1 MQRRVNAG
9 RLTPED
15 PVTWHPPRAS
25 AMPIVRAG
33 TAADTPEILKLIATS
48 YECQSD
54 PSRLRYWLWKH
65 EQNPFG
71 ASPCLVGTSDGRI
84 VGVRMFLRWVWCS
97 GDQTVRAVRAVDTAT
112 LPEWRGKG
120 VFSRLTMRLVEQ
132 MQDEGVR
139 FIYNTPN
146 GKSMPGYLKM
156 GWAPV
161 TRIPLWVRPVRL
173 SMAAR
178 RAFSNVPTPLPTFE
192 HFGTI
197 TEVLEDRRLPAF
209 LRNVAIH
216 DERYHTPRTTS
227 YLGWRYGNIPGISY
241 AARLHVDGDAGAL
254 VIARGRVRGHLC
266 EVTISELL
274 VTPSTRGVQIGRA
287 LLADLVRSTDADYVA
302 ACAAKGTVERQALAR
317 AGFLPVPYLGPHF
330 TARRLD
336 STGLDPAQWG
346 NWRCSIGDLE
356 VF

>member
-1 MQRRVNAG
+1 M
-9 RLTPED
+9 
-15 PVTWHPPRAS
+15 PV
-25 AMPIVRAG
+25 VRAG
-33 TAADTPEILKLIATS
+33 TAADTTEILKLISAS
-48 YECQSD
+48 YEGQNG
-54 PSRLRYWLWKH
+54 PSRLGYWLWKH

-71 ASPCLVGTSDGRI
+71 ASPCLVATSDGRI

-178 RAFSNVPTPLPTFE
+178 RAFNHAPAQLPTLDR
-192 HFGTI
+192 FGPI
-197 TEVLEDRRLPAF
+197 AELLEDRRLPEF
-209 LRNVAIH
+209 LRDVAMN
-216 DERYHTPRTTS
+216 DERYHTPRTPG
-227 YLGWRYGNIPGISY
+227 YFRWRYGNVPGISY
-241 AARLHVDGDAGAL
+241 SGRLHVEGDAGAL
-254 VIARGRVRGHLC
+254 VIARGKVRGNLS
-266 EVTISELL
+266 EVTVSELL
-274 VTPSTRGVQIGRA
+274 VTPSMRGVQIGRA
-287 LLADLVRSTDADYVA
+287 LLADLVRSTDADYIA

-336 STGLDPAQWG
+336 STGLDPARWR

>member
-71 ASPCLVGTSDGRI
+71 ASPCLVGTSDGHI

-227 YLGWRYGNIPGISY
+227 YLGWRYGNIPGIS
-241 AARLHVDGDAGAL
+241 
-254 VIARGRVRGHLC
+254 VRGPAPCGRRCGSARHR
-266 EVTISELL
+266 SR
-274 VTPSTRGVQIGRA
+274 PSSWPSLRSDDQRTARHTFDPRRPDWPRSARRSRAQYGRRLRRGLRGKRHGRA
-287 LLADLVRSTDADYVA
+287 ASSGSRGFPSCAISRS
-302 ACAAKGTVERQALAR
+302 ALHSQTSRFHRAR
-317 AGFLPVPYLGPHF
+317 
-330 TARRLD
+330 
-336 STGLDPAQWG
+336 S
-346 NWRCSIGDLE
+346 CSVG
-356 VF
+356 